1 MTFLGLSCI
10 AGYENLAVWADLLDR
25 INIFPVADGD
35 TGTNLRISLAPLR
48 DCNTDMAAAITRLS
62 RSASGNSGN
71 IASVFFRE
79 FLQAHGMVD
88 LARQAEIGRDQA
100 WAAIAAPCAGTM
112 LGLFDA
118 LCLAF
123 QTAASEELNFFSI
136 RRQLQEAVLAT
147 SHQLPDL
154 QRAGVVDSGALGMFI
169 FFDAF
174 LQQLIGEQQY
184 GGPSSILGATSTGA
198 FRPGACP
205 VSDLFAGKLQV
216 SPAFVGQ
223 ATADYCVEAV
233 LLARRQQPDVMA
245 QIGRLGDSAVVVPDR
260 SRIKVHIH
268 TPDPERLRQDL
279 SSLGEVVHWSD
290 EAMGPMVEGGRKGGA
305 SGKAIRIM
313 SDAAGSLPREMARQH
328 GITLLDSYIMAEDQ
342 ARPESLFSPE
352 QLYPLMTNGVRVTT
366 AQASTHE
373 RHLHYQAVCQQ
384 FDRVLYL
391 CVGSAFTGNYGTA
404 QAWKRENDPEDRFL
418 VLDTGA
424 ASGRL
429 AVIALLTA
437 RRAGEE
443 APAPEVIA
451 LARSLTEDA
460 QEYIF
465 LHELK
470 YLVAGGRV
478 SRTKG
483 FFADLLHMKP
493 VISPTRE
500 GVRKVGVV
508 KNRREQLA
516 FALDRL
522 ATHARKDRSLFILL
536 QYSDNRE
543 WLQEIVAEQVRS
555 AMPEAEIQLVPLS
568 LTSGVHMGPGTWAM
582 AFAEKEGG
590 C

>member
-1 MTFLGLSCI
+1 MNFLGSSCI
-10 AGYENLAVWADLLDR
+10 AGYENLAVWSDLLDR
-25 INIFPVADGD
+25 INVFPVADGD

-48 DCNTDMAAAITRLS
+48 DCNADMAGAITRLTN
-62 RSASGNSGN
+62 SASGNSGN
-71 IASVFFRE
+71 IAAVFFRE
-79 FLQAHGMVD
+79 FLQAHGVVD

-118 LCLAF
+118 LCLALR
-123 QTAASEELNFFSI
+123 TADSEGLDSLSI

-147 SHQLPDL
+147 SHQLPAL
-154 QRAGVVDSGALGMFI
+154 ERAGVVDSGALAMFI

-174 LQQLIGEQQY
+174 FQQLTSEQQC
-184 GGPSSILGATSTGA
+184 GCSSSILGASSPGA
-198 FRPGACP
+198 SMFGACP
-205 VSDLFAGKLQV
+205 VTDLFAGKLQV
-216 SPAFVGQ
+216 SPAFMSP
-223 ATADYCVEAV
+223 ATEDHCVEAV
-233 LLARRQQPDVMA
+233 LLAKGPQPDVME
-245 QIGRLGDSAVVVPDR
+245 QIARFGDSAVVVPDS

-268 TPDPERLRQDL
+268 TPDPKRLRNDL

-290 EAMGPMVEGGRKGGA
+290 EAMGPMVEGERKGHF

-313 SDAAGSLPREMARQH
+313 SDAAGSLPRDMACQY

-342 ARPESLFSPE
+342 ARPESLFSAE

-366 AQASTHE
+366 AQASIHE
-373 RHLHYQAVCQQ
+373 RHLHYQAVCQE
-384 FDRVLYL
+384 FSRVLYL

-404 QAWKRENDPEDRFL
+404 QAWKTENDPEDRLL

-437 RRAGEE
+437 RQVEE
-443 APAPEVIA
+443 APAEEVIA
-451 LARSLTEDA
+451 LATSLMEDA
-460 QEYIF
+460 EEYIF

-483 FFADLLHMKP
+483 FFADLLHKKP
-493 VISPTRE
+493 VISPTSA

-508 KNRREQLA
+508 RNRREQLA

-522 ATHARKDRSLFILL
+522 AARARKGSALFILL

-543 WLQEIVAEQVRS
+543 WLQGIVAEQVRRC
-555 AMPEAEIQLVPLS
+555 MPAAEIQLVPLS
-568 LTSGVHMGPGTWAM
+568 LTSGVHMGPGTWAL
-582 AFAEKEGG
+582 AFAEKEVE